1 MFRGKIMN
9 NKFVSIVIDK
19 EEGSRFLVSDDRSID
34 TVDLSNDKQTSIARI
49 NIKDDITTVCRYENG
64 ESKGTISLNIGKEQV
79 KIDSSSNKITY
90 VDNNIRDLARLYSI
104 DLNEG
109 ETTDVEKIRGLCK
122 ILADIMITT
131 IHLSDYSWGFSKMV
145 INGRKSFEED
155 FSPSIIIFTGIA
167 AKYIFNKNEKNVF
180 EDGNI
185 GMLLCQEI
193 NNYSKNT

>member
-1 MFRGKIMN
+1 MN

-109 ETTDVEKIRGLCK
+109 ETTYVEKIRGLCK

-131 IHLSDYSWGFSKMV
+131 IHLSDYSWGFSKIV

-193 NNYSKNT
+193 NNYSKNK

>member
-1 MFRGKIMN
+1 MN

-131 IHLSDYSWGFSKMV
+131 IHLSDYSWGFSKIV

-167 AKYIFNKNEKNVF
+167 AKYIFNKNEKKVF

>member
-1 MFRGKIMN
+1 MN

-145 INGRKSFEED
+145 INGRRSFEED

>member
-1 MFRGKIMN
+1 MN

-155 FSPSIIIFTGIA
+155 FSPSIIIFNGIA

>member
-1 MFRGKIMN
+1 MN

-19 EEGSRFLVSDDRSID
+19 EEGSRFLVSEDRSID

>member
-1 MFRGKIMN
+1 MN

-167 AKYIFNKNEKNVF
+167 AKYIFNKYEKNVF

>member
-1 MFRGKIMN
+1 MKD
-9 NKFVSIVIDK
+9 KFVNIVIDK
-19 EEGSRFLVSDDRSID
+19 NEGSRFLVSDDRSID

>member
-1 MFRGKIMN
+1 MN

-49 NIKDDITTVCRYENG
+49 NINDDITTVCRYENG

-155 FSPSIIIFTGIA
+155 FTPSIIIFTGIA

>member
-1 MFRGKIMN
+1 MN

-167 AKYIFNKNEKNVF
+167 PKYIFNKNEKNVF

>member
-1 MFRGKIMN
+1 MN

-193 NNYSKNT
+193 NKYSKNT

>member
-1 MFRGKIMN
+1 MKD
-9 NKFVSIVIDK
+9 KFVNIVIDK
-19 EEGSRFLVSDDRSID
+19 NEGSRFLVSDDRSID

-193 NNYSKNT
+193 NNYSINA